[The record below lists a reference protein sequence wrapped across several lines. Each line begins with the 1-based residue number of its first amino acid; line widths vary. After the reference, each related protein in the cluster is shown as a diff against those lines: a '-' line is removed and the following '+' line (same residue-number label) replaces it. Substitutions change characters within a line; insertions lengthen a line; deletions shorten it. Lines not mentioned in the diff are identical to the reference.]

1 MKLSLR
7 LLLLAAFST
16 RSRILDTVDSA
27 NSFVVRTL
35 SSPFRLTQPESI
47 SSPLFTLRG
56 TLSPVS
62 ATVSRLD
69 VPSITTPSMGT
80 FSPGRITIISPTLTI
95 SGATLNISPSRS
107 TFAVSG
113 RISIRCDMDLRL
125 RPSATSSNI
134 SPIWKKSITNTASG
148 NWVSAPGM
156 NPMASAPIVAMLIR
170 KSSLSAS
177 PSSRPSAA
185 SLSVSHPTIR

>member
-16 RSRILDTVDSA
+16 RSRIFDTVDSA
-27 NSFVVRTL
+27 NALVVRTL
-35 SSPFRLTQPESI
+35 SSPFRFTQPERI
-47 SSPLFTLRG
+47 SSPLFILRG

-80 FSPGRITIISPTLTI
+80 FSPGRITIISPTFTI

-148 NWVSAPGM
+148 NCVSAPGM

-170 KSSLSAS
+170 KSSLMGS
-177 PSSRPSAA
+177 PSNRASAA